1 MVRTLGEVARKLA
14 ADLDAR
20 VDESALGDPFLSSHN
35 YRTFPLAAEHFNP
48 LKKSGSGRRIAFVD
62 GGNQPL
68 LDAPNFS
75 VQLNRVYFNFFKGRR
90 RVTPLSLPRRVEF
103 FSLTSAHFRKNQIFF
118 DTSLYPM
125 TEEFEGLIPD
135 SGDLSFDSTDR
146 RLTMGNSR
154 ADISRVATIA
164 RRFAEWE
171 LSKHV
176 ITKEMDGGDVL
187 VMDGTLR
194 TAFANESRYAKRA
207 YAAAKEK
214 GVTYT
219 GFAKASRLFTST
231 GLSLTGALRK
241 LAENNKVGPEWYY
254 YPIAESLSPE
264 HEAAIFIV
272 KLNAQSRRVYRYE
285 VQAEQAKLMG
295 PEAID
300 EILSLLSSNAG
311 DLSLPGYPYGL
322 IDADDN
328 ARVRYEELE
337 TYRVTLLSEISK
349 LGSSSK
355 FLRHM
360 ESIDTHSVMN
370 LLREASYT

>member
-1 MVRTLGEVARKLA
+1 MARTLGDVVKRLA
-14 ADLDAR
+14 ADLDGR
-20 VDESALGDPFLSSHN
+20 VDESAMGDPFLSSHN
-35 YRTFPLAAEHFNP
+35 YRTYPLAVERFRP
-48 LKKSGSGRRIAFVD
+48 LRDVDSGRRIAFVD

-68 LDAPNFS
+68 LEAPNFS

-90 RVTPLSLPRRVEF
+90 RVTSITLPQRIEF
-103 FSLTSAHFRKNQIFF
+103 FSLTSAQFRRDQIFF
-118 DTSLYPM
+118 DTSLYPLSK
-125 TEEFEGLIPD
+125 EFEDFMPD
-135 SGDLSFDSTDR
+135 SNDLSFNSTDR
-146 RLTMGNSR
+146 RLTVGSSR
-154 ADISRVATIA
+154 ADIARVATIA

-171 LSKHV
+171 LSRHV
-176 ITKEMDGGDVL
+176 VATEMEEGDVL

-194 TAFANESRYAKRA
+194 TAFANESKYAKDA
-207 YAAAKEK
+207 YAAAKMK
-214 GVTYT
+214 GVIYT
-219 GFAKASRLFTST
+219 GFAKASRLFSTT

-241 LAENNKVGPEWYY
+241 LAEDSAVGPSWYY

-272 KLNAQSRRVYRYE
+272 KLNGQSRRVYRYE
-285 VQAEQAKLMG
+285 IQAEQAKSLG
-295 PEAID
+295 AQATD
-300 EILSLLSSNAG
+300 EILSQLAANAS

-328 ARVRYEELE
+328 ARVRYEEIE

-370 LLREASYT
+370 LLREASYA